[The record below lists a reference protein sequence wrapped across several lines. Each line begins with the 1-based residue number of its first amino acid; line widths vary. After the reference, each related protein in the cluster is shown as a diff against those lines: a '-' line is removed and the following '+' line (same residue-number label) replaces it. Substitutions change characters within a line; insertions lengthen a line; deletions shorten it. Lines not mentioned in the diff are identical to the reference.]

1 MIYLIYGVGGMLAVL
16 GLLLLGG
23 YGGWKAN
30 EMFRHY
36 SRRKTAEEWTQEQN
50 RQLVAQQQAFEE
62 MLRYNQDTAYGMA
75 SMDVL
80 QGGEAE

>member
-1 MIYLIYGVGGMLAVL
+1 MMYLVYGVGGMLAVL
-16 GLLLLGG
+16 VLLVLGG
-23 YGGWKAN
+23 YCGWKAN

-75 SMDVL
+75 NMDVL

>member
-1 MIYLIYGVGGMLAVL
+1 MMYLVYGVGGMLGVL
-16 GLLLLGG
+16 VLLVLGG
-23 YGGWKAN
+23 YCGWKAH

-36 SRRKTAEEWTQEQN
+36 SRRKSAEEWTQEQN

>member
-1 MIYLIYGVGGMLAVL
+1 MMYLIYGVGGMLAVL
-16 GLLLLGG
+16 VLLVLGG
-23 YGGWKAN
+23 YCGWKAN

-36 SRRKTAEEWTQEQN
+36 SRRKTVEEWTQEQN

-75 SMDVL
+75 NMDVL